1 MAQQKQQ
8 RRKDARPG
16 QTGDLSP
23 TEQATTAD
31 PDNDSTLEQVEILA
45 AGVEKSDDMDEEG
58 LAEKLAELAVTS
70 EEEVDALRINLLQED
85 ERPNSRDGS
94 GLVVDDAAEQQ
105 LARFTEADP
114 MEDDLGAVSVEPG
127 RDNTSAVLRRHLTN
141 TSIADS
147 GAVVEGNLDEPTDET
162 VTDRR
167 ADEGSAG

>member
-8 RRKDARPG
+8 HRNPSRQG
-16 QTGDLSP
+16 QTGNHSSR
-23 TEQATTAD
+23 EQAQTAD
-31 PDNDSTLEQVEILA
+31 PDIDSTLEQVEILA
-45 AGVEKSDDMDEEG
+45 AGAQESDDMDEEG
-58 LAEKLAELAVTS
+58 LGEKLAELAVTS

-85 ERPNSRDGS
+85 ERPDALDGS
-94 GLVVDDAAEQQ
+94 GLVVDDVAEER

-127 RDNTSAVLRRHLTN
+127 RDNTSAVLRRHFAN

-147 GAVVEGNLDEPTDET
+147 DAVGEGNLDEPMDET

-167 ADEGSAG
+167 VDEGSAG